1 MPTTTNY
8 GWTTPADTDLVKDGA
23 SAIRTLGT
31 AIVTTVFNN
40 AGAAINKTIIDAKG
54 DLIVGS
60 AADTAAIVAVGTN
73 DYVLT
78 ADSAATNGVKWAA
91 LPASGGM
98 TLISET
104 VLNANS
110 GLNLTSIPG
119 TYKQLLL
126 IWFGVKHSGNGSY
139 FNLRLNNDST
149 ASIYQHAQWGQTTNT
164 VTNDRG
170 DYSSIGLNG
179 AAPFGDD
186 ASEAPIYQSAAGE
199 LLIDNYAS
207 STKTKALYGRWTY
220 KDNGSGAAMYGQF
233 IGSYN
238 STTAITSVDVVRMT
252 GSATLSNQTN
262 TSVRLYGIS

>member
-1 MPTTTNY
+1 MPTVGSTSK
-8 GWTTPADTDLVKDGA
+8 PAYVYDAGSDTWIPIGPGEHSHAYIPNTLV
-23 SAIRTLGT
+23 
-31 AIVTTVFNN
+31 
-40 AGAAINKTIIDAKG
+40 DAKG
-54 DLIVGS
+54 DILTAT
-60 AADTAAIVAVGTN
+60 AADTPAILSAGTN
-73 DYVLT
+73 GQYLSANSST
-78 ADSAATNGVKWAA
+78 ATGLEWVTAS
-91 LPASGGM
+91 SGGM

-104 VLNANS
+104 VLSANS
-110 GLNLTSIPG
+110 GLNLTGISG
-119 TYKQLLL
+119 SYKQLLL
-126 IWFGVKHSGNGSY
+126 LWFGVKHSANGST

-186 ASEAPIYQSAAGE
+186 ASEAAIYQNAAGE

-220 KDNGSGAAMYGQF
+220 KDNAANAAMYGQF

-252 GSATLSNQTN
+252 GTATLSNSTN